1 MLCVVPILAA
11 EPGVEGMMA
20 FMDVLRSVIE
30 ELAPI
35 PRLPTSNGERAAA
48 YLIRD
53 RLEGH
58 GCRAAVEEVR
68 AYSSYAY
75 PIGCAERRRGDLR
88 GGEPAWA
95 PGLGRDRWRRCG
107 GGHRR

>member
-1 MLCVVPILAA
+1 MPV
-11 EPGVEGMMA
+11 
-20 FMDVLRSVIE
+20 MDVLRSVIE

-53 RLEGH
+53 RLKGY

-75 PIGCAERRRGDLR
+75 PIGVLSTLGVISAVASLR
-88 GGEPAWA
+88 GHRGWGA
-95 PGLGRDRWRRCG
+95 DRRRRCG
-107 GGHRR
+107 RGHRR